1 MTELDVVV
9 VTFDTRDVTL
19 SCLEHLTAAAGLRA
33 IVVDNGSTD
42 GTAEAIA
49 QRFPQATVV
58 RLEEGVGFA
67 EACNRGAAAGD
78 APLVLFL
85 NSDVLARPGAIDA
98 LAGALEAR
106 PDAVAAGG
114 RLVDPG
120 TDDTQPAYAPQ
131 PFPGLGTLVARVTGL
146 EALRATS
153 PDPALLAERGT
164 VECDQPAGAC
174 ILVRR
179 AVFDAIG
186 GFDEHYWF
194 WYEDVDLARRLRAR
208 GPLLHVGGAVFEHLG
223 GGTFASWGRE
233 QGLRSRLH
241 GIVRYASVHLP
252 RRDRALLG
260 LALAA
265 SGALRFLA
273 FRLLRRR
280 ALADAW
286 REGAR
291 AGLGL
296 VRRAALS
303 ARPGASR

>member
-1 MTELDVVV
+1 MSALDVVV
-9 VTFDTRDVTL
+9 VTFDTREVTL
-19 SCLEHLTAAAGLRA
+19 SCLERLTAEIDLRA

-49 QRFPQATVV
+49 QRFPAATVV
-58 RLEEGVGFA
+58 RLDEGVGFA

-85 NSDVLARPGAIDA
+85 NSDVLARPGAVDA
-98 LAGALEAR
+98 LVAALEAR

-131 PFPGLGTLVARVTGL
+131 RYPGLGTLVARVTGL
-146 EALRATS
+146 EALRAAG

-164 VECDQPAGAC
+164 VECEQPAGAC
-174 ILVRR
+174 VLVRR
-179 AVFDAIG
+179 DVLDAIG

-233 QGLRSRLH
+233 RGLRSRLH

-252 RRDRALLG
+252 RRDRVLLG

-265 SGALRFLA
+265 SGLARFA
-273 FRLLRRR
+273 VFRLLGRR

-296 VRRAALS
+296 ARGRPVRRA
-303 ARPGASR
+303 PGP

>member
-1 MTELDVVV
+1 MSALDVVV
-9 VTFDTRDVTL
+9 VTFDTREVTL
-19 SCLEHLTAAAGLRA
+19 ECLARLDRGRA

-42 GTAEAIA
+42 GTAEAVA
-49 QRFPQATVV
+49 QRFPQAIVV

-98 LAGALEAR
+98 LVAALETR

-131 PFPGLGTLVARVTGL
+131 RYPGLGTLVARVTGL
-146 EALRATS
+146 EALRAAG

-164 VECDQPAGAC
+164 VECEQPAGAC

-179 AVFDAIG
+179 DVFESIG
-186 GFDEHYWF
+186 GFDERYWF
-194 WYEDVDLARRLRAR
+194 WYEDVDLARRLHRR

-233 QGLRSRLH
+233 RGLRSRLH
-241 GIVRYASVHLP
+241 GIVRYASVHLS
-252 RRDRALLG
+252 RRDRVLLG

-265 SGALRFLA
+265 SGALRFVV
-273 FRLLRRR
+273 FRLLGRR

-286 REGAR
+286 LEGAR
-291 AGLGL
+291 AGLRL
-296 VRRAALS
+296 VRS
-303 ARPGASR
+303 

>member
-1 MTELDVVV
+1 MTALDVVV
-9 VTFDTRDVTL
+9 VTFDTREVTL
-19 SCLEHLTAAAGLRA
+19 ECLARLDRGRA

-49 QRFPQATVV
+49 RRFPEATVV

-98 LAGALEAR
+98 LVAALEAR

-131 PFPGLGTLVARVTGL
+131 RYPGLGTLVARVTGL
-146 EALRATS
+146 EALRAAG

-164 VECDQPAGAC
+164 VECEQPAGAC

-179 AVFDAIG
+179 DVFESIG
-186 GFDEHYWF
+186 GFDERYWF
-194 WYEDVDLARRLRAR
+194 WYEDVDLARRLHRR

-233 QGLRSRLH
+233 RGLRSRLH
-241 GIVRYASVHLP
+241 GIVRYASVHLS
-252 RRDRALLG
+252 RRDRVLLG

-265 SGALRFLA
+265 SGALRFVV
-273 FRLLRRR
+273 FRLLGRR

-286 REGAR
+286 LEGAR
-291 AGLGL
+291 AGLRL
-296 VRRAALS
+296 VRS
-303 ARPGASR
+303 